1 MCCGKMIG
9 ARMKR
14 QEDRELV
21 TKNDKKSSSKL
32 SFFKNRVRKTK

>member
-14 QEDRELV
+14 QEDKELAA
-21 TKNDKKSSSKL
+21 KNDKKNDTKL
-32 SFFKNRVRKTK
+32 SFFKTRMRRTK